1 MIAIAID
8 GPAGAGKSTIAR
20 LTAKKLGY
28 LYVDTGALYRTVGY
42 AAKLRGIDPGD
53 AQQVAAML
61 PEISVDLSFDKDGVQ
76 QTLLNGQDVSGQIR
90 SPEMS
95 RYASQVSAHKAVREY
110 LLWLQRKL
118 AKEHNVIMDGR
129 DIGTTVLPHADLKIY
144 LTATPEDRARR
155 RFDEYLSKGV
165 SVDYDKLLND
175 IKQRDYD
182 DSHREISPLR
192 RAEDAKL
199 VDTSGNTLE
208 ESLELMEA
216 MIRRHLGI

>member
-42 AAKLRGIDPGD
+42 AARLRDIDPAD
-53 AQQVAAML
+53 PEQVAAML
-61 PEISVDLSFDKDGVQ
+61 KDIAVDLDFDPDGVQ
-76 QTLLNGQDVSGQIR
+76 RTLLNGKDVSGQIR

-95 RYASQVSAHKAVREY
+95 RYASLVSAHKAVREY

-129 DIGTTVLPHADLKIY
+129 DIGTTVLPDADLKIY

-165 SVDYDKLLND
+165 SVDYDQLLND

-182 DSHREISPLR
+182 DSHREVSPLR

>member
-42 AAKLRGIDPGD
+42 AAWQRGIDPAD
-53 AQQVAAML
+53 ADQVAAML
-61 PEISVDLSFDKDGVQ
+61 PEITVDLRFDQDGVQ
-76 QTLLNGQDVSGQIR
+76 QTLLNGENVSAEIR

>member
-42 AAKLRGIDPGD
+42 AAKLRGIDPAD
-53 AQQVAAML
+53 EPQVAAML
-61 PEISVDLSFDKDGVQ
+61 PDIAVDLSFDKDGVQ

-118 AKEHNVIMDGR
+118 AQEHNVIMDGPGHWHHR
-129 DIGTTVLPHADLKIY
+129 AAPRRSEDLPHRHPRGPGPAAG
-144 LTATPEDRARR
+144 LTSTSP
-155 RFDEYLSKGV
+155 KG
-165 SVDYDKLLND
+165 YRW
-175 IKQRDYD
+175 I
-182 DSHREISPLR
+182 
-192 RAEDAKL
+192 
-199 VDTSGNTLE
+199 
-208 ESLELMEA
+208 
-216 MIRRHLGI
+216 MINC

>member
-42 AAKLRGIDPGD
+42 AAWQRGIDPAD
-53 AQQVAAML
+53 PDRVAAIL
-61 PEISVDLSFDKDGVQ
+61 PEITVDLRFDQDGVQ
-76 QTLLNGQDVSGQIR
+76 QTLLNGENVSAEIR

-95 RYASQVSAHKAVREY
+95 RYASQVSAHKAVRDY

-129 DIGTTVLPHADLKIY
+129 DIGTTVLPDANLKIY

>member
-61 PEISVDLSFDKDGVQ
+61 PEITVDLSFDQDGVQ

-95 RYASQVSAHKAVREY
+95 RYASLVSAHKAVREY

-129 DIGTTVLPHADLKIY
+129 DIGTTVLPNADLKIY

-165 SVDYDKLLND
+165 SVDYDQLLND

>member
-1 MIAIAID
+1 MTAIAID

-42 AAKLRGIDPGD
+42 AAWQRGIDPAD
-53 AQQVAAML
+53 PDRVAAML
-61 PEISVDLSFDKDGVQ
+61 PEITVDLRFDQDGVQ
-76 QTLLNGQDVSGQIR
+76 QTLLNGENVSAEIR

-95 RYASQVSAHKAVREY
+95 RYASQVSAHKAVRDY

-129 DIGTTVLPHADLKIY
+129 DIGTTVLPDANLKIY

>member
-42 AAKLRGIDPGD
+42 AAWLRGIDPGD

-61 PEISVDLSFDKDGVQ
+61 PDIAVDLSFDQDGVQ

-95 RYASQVSAHKAVREY
+95 RYASLVSAHKAVRDY

-118 AKEHNVIMDGR
+118 AREHNVIMDGR

>member
-42 AAKLRGIDPGD
+42 AAWQRGIDPAD
-53 AQQVAAML
+53 PDRVAAML
-61 PEISVDLSFDKDGVQ
+61 PEITVDLRFDQDGVQ
-76 QTLLNGQDVSGQIR
+76 QTLLNGENVSAEIR

-95 RYASQVSAHKAVREY
+95 RYASQVSAHKAVRDY

-118 AKEHNVIMDGR
+118 AKEHNVNMDGR
-129 DIGTTVLPHADLKIY
+129 DIGTTVLPDANLKIY

>member
-42 AAKLRGIDPGD
+42 AAWQRGIDPAD
-53 AQQVAAML
+53 ADQVAAML
-61 PEISVDLSFDKDGVQ
+61 PEITVDLRFDQDGVQ
-76 QTLLNGQDVSGQIR
+76 QTLLNGENVSAEIR

-95 RYASQVSAHKAVREY
+95 RYASQVSAHKAVRDY

-129 DIGTTVLPHADLKIY
+129 DIGTTVLPDANLKIY

-165 SVDYDKLLND
+165 SVDYEKLLND

>member
-42 AAKLRGIDPGD
+42 AAWLRGIDPGD
-53 AQQVAAML
+53 SDQVAAML
-61 PEISVDLSFDKDGVQ
+61 GDITVDLRFDEKGMQ
-76 QTLLNGQDVSGQIR
+76 QTLLNGEDVSDQIR

-95 RYASQVSAHKAVREY
+95 RYASLVSAHKAVREY

-129 DIGTTVLPHADLKIY
+129 DIGTTVLPDADLKIY

-165 SVDYDKLLND
+165 SVDYEQLLQD

>member
-42 AAKLRGIDPGD
+42 AAWQRGIDPAD
-53 AQQVAAML
+53 ADQVAAML
-61 PEISVDLSFDKDGVQ
+61 PEITVDLRFDQDGVQ
-76 QTLLNGQDVSGQIR
+76 QTLLNGENVSAEIR

-95 RYASQVSAHKAVREY
+95 RYASQVSAHQAVRDY

-129 DIGTTVLPHADLKIY
+129 DIGTTVLPDANLKIY

>member
-42 AAKLRGIDPGD
+42 AAWQRGIDPAD
-53 AQQVAAML
+53 PDRVAAML
-61 PEISVDLSFDKDGVQ
+61 PEITVDLRFDQDGVQ
-76 QTLLNGQDVSGQIR
+76 QTLLNGENVSAEIR

-95 RYASQVSAHKAVREY
+95 RYASQVSAHKAVRDY

-129 DIGTTVLPHADLKIY
+129 DIGTTVLPDANLKIY

-182 DSHREISPLR
+182 DSHREISPLG

>member
-53 AQQVAAML
+53 ARQVAAML
-61 PEISVDLSFDKDGVQ
+61 PEISVDLSFDQDGVQ

-95 RYASQVSAHKAVREY
+95 RYASLVSAHKAVREY

-129 DIGTTVLPHADLKIY
+129 DIGTTVLPNADLKIY

-165 SVDYDKLLND
+165 SVDYDQLLND

>member
-42 AAKLRGIDPGD
+42 AAKLRGIDPAD
-53 AQQVAAML
+53 EPQVAAML
-61 PEISVDLSFDKDGVQ
+61 PEIAVDLSFDKDGVQ
-76 QTLLNGQDVSGQIR
+76 QTLLNGQDVSDQIR

-118 AKEHNVIMDGR
+118 AQEHNVIMDGR

>member
-61 PEISVDLSFDKDGVQ
+61 PEIAVDLSFDKDGVQ

>member
-8 GPAGAGKSTIAR
+8 GPAGAGKSTVAR

-42 AAKLRGIDPGD
+42 AAWQRGIDPAD
-53 AQQVAAML
+53 PDRVAAML
-61 PEISVDLSFDKDGVQ
+61 PEITVDLRFDQDGVQ
-76 QTLLNGQDVSGQIR
+76 QTLLNGENVSAEIR

-95 RYASQVSAHKAVREY
+95 RYASQVSAHKAVRDY

-129 DIGTTVLPHADLKIY
+129 DIGTTVLPDANLKIY

>member
-42 AAKLRGIDPGD
+42 AAWQRGIDPADPDRVG
-53 AQQVAAML
+53 AML
-61 PEISVDLSFDKDGVQ
+61 PEITVDLRFDQDGVQ
-76 QTLLNGQDVSGQIR
+76 QTLLNGENVSAEIR

-95 RYASQVSAHKAVREY
+95 RYASQVSAHKAVRDY

-129 DIGTTVLPHADLKIY
+129 DIGTTVLPDANLKIY

>member
-42 AAKLRGIDPGD
+42 AAWQRGIDPAD
-53 AQQVAAML
+53 PDRVAAML
-61 PEISVDLSFDKDGVQ
+61 PEITVDLRFDQDGVQ
-76 QTLLNGQDVSGQIR
+76 QTLLNGENVSAEIR

-95 RYASQVSAHKAVREY
+95 RYASQVSAHKAVRDY

-129 DIGTTVLPHADLKIY
+129 DIGTTVLPDANLKIY

-165 SVDYDKLLND
+165 SVDYEQLLQD

>member
-42 AAKLRGIDPGD
+42 AAWQRGIDPAD
-53 AQQVAAML
+53 ADQVAAML
-61 PEISVDLSFDKDGVQ
+61 PEITVDLRFDQDGVQ
-76 QTLLNGQDVSGQIR
+76 QTLLNGENVSAEIR

-95 RYASQVSAHKAVREY
+95 RYASQVSAHKAVRDY

-129 DIGTTVLPHADLKIY
+129 DIGTTVLPDANLKIY

>member
-61 PEISVDLSFDKDGVQ
+61 PDIAVDLSFDKDGVQ

-118 AKEHNVIMDGR
+118 AQEHNVIMDGR
-129 DIGTTVLPHADLKIY
+129 DIGTVVLPHADLKIY

-155 RFDEYLSKGV
+155 RLAEYLSKGV

>member
-61 PEISVDLSFDKDGVQ
+61 PDIAVDLSFDQDGVQ

-118 AKEHNVIMDGR
+118 AQEHNVIMDGR

>member
-61 PEISVDLSFDKDGVQ
+61 PDIAVDLSFDQDGVQ

>member
-42 AAKLRGIDPGD
+42 AAWQRGIDPAD
-53 AQQVAAML
+53 PDRVAAML
-61 PEISVDLSFDKDGVQ
+61 PEITVDLRFDQDGVQ
-76 QTLLNGQDVSGQIR
+76 QTLLNGENVSAEIR

-95 RYASQVSAHKAVREY
+95 RYASQVSAHKAVRDY
-110 LLWLQRKL
+110 TQRSTGKL

-129 DIGTTVLPHADLKIY
+129 DIGTTVLPDANLKIY

>member
-61 PEISVDLSFDKDGVQ
+61 PEIAVDLSFDKDGVQ

-95 RYASQVSAHKAVREY
+95 RYASQDSAHKAVREY

-118 AKEHNVIMDGR
+118 AQEHNVIMDGR

>member
-8 GPAGAGKSTIAR
+8 GPAGAGESTIAR

-42 AAKLRGIDPGD
+42 AAWQRGIDPAD
-53 AQQVAAML
+53 ADQVAAML
-61 PEISVDLSFDKDGVQ
+61 PEITVDLRFDQDGVQ
-76 QTLLNGQDVSGQIR
+76 QTLLNGENVSAEIR

-95 RYASQVSAHKAVREY
+95 RYASQVSAHKAVRDY

-129 DIGTTVLPHADLKIY
+129 DIGTTVLPDANLKIY

>member
-61 PEISVDLSFDKDGVQ
+61 PDIAVDLSFDKDGVQ

>member
-61 PEISVDLSFDKDGVQ
+61 PDIAVDLSFDKDGVQ

-118 AKEHNVIMDGR
+118 AQEHNVIMDGR

-192 RAEDAKL
+192 QAEDAKL

>member
-42 AAKLRGIDPGD
+42 AAWQRGIDPAD
-53 AQQVAAML
+53 ADQVAAML
-61 PEISVDLSFDKDGVQ
+61 PEITVDLRFDQDGVQ
-76 QTLLNGQDVSGQIR
+76 QTLLNGENVSAEIR

-95 RYASQVSAHKAVREY
+95 RYASHVSAHKAVRDY

-129 DIGTTVLPHADLKIY
+129 DIGTTVLPDANLKIY

>member
-61 PEISVDLSFDKDGVQ
+61 PEIAVDLSFDKDGVQ

-118 AKEHNVIMDGR
+118 AQEHNVIMDGR

>member
-61 PEISVDLSFDKDGVQ
+61 PEITVDLSFDQDGVQ

-95 RYASQVSAHKAVREY
+95 RYASLVSAHKAVREY

-129 DIGTTVLPHADLKIY
+129 DIGTTVLPDADLKIY

-165 SVDYDKLLND
+165 SVDYDQLLND

>member
-61 PEISVDLSFDKDGVQ
+61 PEIAVDLSFDKDGVQ
-76 QTLLNGQDVSGQIR
+76 QTLLNGQDVSDQIR

-118 AKEHNVIMDGR
+118 AQEHNVIMDGR

>member
-1 MIAIAID
+1 
-8 GPAGAGKSTIAR
+8 
-20 LTAKKLGY
+20 
-28 LYVDTGALYRTVGY
+28 
-42 AAKLRGIDPGD
+42 
-53 AQQVAAML
+53 
-61 PEISVDLSFDKDGVQ
+61 
-76 QTLLNGQDVSGQIR
+76 
-90 SPEMS
+90 
-95 RYASQVSAHKAVREY
+95 
-110 LLWLQRKL
+110 
-118 AKEHNVIMDGR
+118 MDGR

>member
-42 AAKLRGIDPGD
+42 AAWQRGIDPAD
-53 AQQVAAML
+53 PDRVAAML
-61 PEISVDLSFDKDGVQ
+61 PEITVDLRFDQDGVQ
-76 QTLLNGQDVSGQIR
+76 QTLLNGENVSAEIR

-95 RYASQVSAHKAVREY
+95 RYASQVSAHKAVRDY

-129 DIGTTVLPHADLKIY
+129 DIGTTVLPDANLKIY

-182 DSHREISPLR
+182 DSHREISPMR

>member
-61 PEISVDLSFDKDGVQ
+61 PDIAVDLSFDKDGVQ

-118 AKEHNVIMDGR
+118 AQEHNVIMDGR

>member
-61 PEISVDLSFDKDGVQ
+61 PEIAVDLSFDKDGVQ

-118 AKEHNVIMDGR
+118 AQEHNVIMDGR

-144 LTATPEDRARR
+144 LTATTEDRARR

>member
-61 PEISVDLSFDKDGVQ
+61 PEIAVDLSFDQDGVQ
-76 QTLLNGQDVSGQIR
+76 QTLLNGQDVSDQIR

>member
-61 PEISVDLSFDKDGVQ
+61 PDIAVDLSFDKDGVQ
-76 QTLLNGQDVSGQIR
+76 QTLLNGQDVSDQIR